1 MRRPSQRAQSGFTL
15 LEAIVVIV
23 VLGVVATM
31 AAVFIRAPVQA
42 YADSV
47 ARAEVTDAADLAV
60 RRIARDLRLAL
71 PNSIRVANG
80 GAIEFL
86 LTKAG
91 GRYLSTEEKALEPT
105 PTASQPLDF
114 VNATTSFTVVGPMPS
129 MNRVVP
135 NEFVVVHNL
144 GEGLAPSDAYQFG
157 NTDPNAPRNI
167 ARIAAISADRTLVT
181 LDDNPFA
188 GQNPPMPSPTQR
200 FQVVSGPVT
209 YFCGPRP
216 DGTLALWRMWGYAIS
231 TAQAVP
237 PARAQ
242 QALVATGL
250 ASCNIFEYGAPGTPT
265 RRSALVILTLEL
277 KARNER
283 DPTIRLVHQIH
294 VDNTP

>member
-1 MRRPSQRAQSGFTL
+1 MRRQSQRAQSGFTL

-47 ARAEVTDAADLAV
+47 ARAEVTDQADLAL

-80 GAIEFL
+80 AAIEFL

-91 GRYLSTEEKALEPT
+91 GRYLSAEDKALEPT

-114 VNATTSFTVVGPMPS
+114 VNASNSFTVVGPMPS
-129 MNRVVP
+129 LRERVVA
-135 NEFVVVHNL
+135 NDFVVVHNL
-144 GEGLAPSDAYQFG
+144 GEGLAPSDAYQFSA
-157 NTDPNAPRNI
+157 PNAQRNI
-167 ARIAAISADRTLVT
+167 ARITAISDDKTLVT
-181 LDDNPFA
+181 LADNPFA
-188 GQNPPMPSPTQR
+188 AQNPPMPSPTQR
-200 FQVVSGPVT
+200 FHVVSGPVT
-209 YFCGPRP
+209 YFCGARP
-216 DGTLALWRMWGYAIS
+216 DGTLALWRMWGYNI
-231 TAQAVP
+231 TPTQGVP
-237 PARAQ
+237 PAGAQ

-250 ASCNIFEYGAPGTPT
+250 ANCNIFDYGAAGSPT

-283 DPTIRLVHQIH
+283 DPTIRLVHQVH